1 MGGKDRAKARKF
13 LEEKIEQKLH
23 GIGFDSNF
31 LDMIPKAQTTK
42 AKLDRFYLI
51 KIKNLSVPKDTI
63 NSIKNNLLSGQK
75 YLKIKY
81 WIYEFNILKI

>member
-63 NSIKNNLLSGQK
+63 NSIKKQPTK
-75 YLKIKY
+75 WTKIF
-81 WIYEFNILKI
+81 ENQILDI